1 MTFSDSK
8 EQSKI
13 TSLEK
18 ADFRFEAIIMQ
29 ELRTGKED

>member
-1 MTFSDSK
+1 MTFSDSR

>member
-1 MTFSDSK
+1 MTFSDSR

-18 ADFRFEAIIMQ
+18 ADFRFEAIMMQ